1 MSKAALKKS
10 LGAMTKS
17 EIIETVCELY
27 EVRREAKDYL
37 DYWID
42 PNPDRALLEFK
53 ETVDKMFFYSTG
65 KTRSQPSAT
74 DLRRMVKYFST
85 LVFDSE
91 KTAELLLHIADRQY
105 QWVTRKSGGV
115 VQSEKAVR
123 RAYDNARNYVEGAA
137 LEEVYGLRLDNLKE
151 KIDEFFKDPPR
162 RRRGWGWRWR

>member
-105 QWVTRKSGGV
+105 QWVTRKSGEW
-115 VQSEKAVR
+115 S
-123 RAYDNARNYVEGAA
+123 N
-137 LEEVYGLRLDNLKE
+137 
-151 KIDEFFKDPPR
+151 R
-162 RRRGWGWRWR
+162 RRPCAVPTTMPATMSKGLPLRRFMDCASTI